1 MDENTKELET
11 LNDLPKIENNV
22 LDFTSEI
29 QSINEDLDRVGE
41 TIDGIEKLTDNI
53 EDVKVKKK

>member
-1 MDENTKELET
+1 MDEITKELET
-11 LNDLPKIENNV
+11 LNDIPKSDDNV
-22 LDFTSEI
+22 LDFASEI

-53 EDVKVKKK
+53 